1 MYRNRNLLAFAVG
14 NSDAEDA
21 LAQEDSFGMV
31 AKSAMSE
38 IREVG
43 FGLVKPVVDLQI
55 VFGFAAKLSGAAFR
69 MFKWVGHA
77 KSRSSRLSSLRSDRC
92 AQP

>member
-1 MYRNRNLLAFAVG
+1 
-14 NSDAEDA
+14 
-21 LAQEDSFGMV
+21 
-31 AKSAMSE
+31 
-38 IREVG
+38 
-43 FGLVKPVVDLQI
+43 VDLQI
-55 VFGFAAKLSGAAFR
+55 VFGFTAKLSGAAFR

>member
-1 MYRNRNLLAFAVG
+1 MLFPDVTHGNLLAFAVG
-14 NSDAEDA
+14 DGDTKDA

-69 MFKWVGHA
+69 MFKWVAMLNLVARG
-77 KSRSSRLSSLRSDRC
+77 
-92 AQP
+92 